1 MKTDKEEEKKAEEF
15 VEKLVDITRVAK
27 VIKGGRHFAFRVSV
41 VVGDGKG
48 RVGYG
53 IGKAG
58 EIPAAVSKATQL
70 AKKNLFSVPLKG
82 STIPHEVI
90 GNYGAAKVLLKP
102 ARRGT
107 GVIASKVVKAMC
119 ECAGIRDILT
129 KCLGT
134 TNPLNVMKAVANG
147 FASFKNNDASDEGRL
162 QR

>member
-1 MKTDKEEEKKAEEF
+1 MKTDKKEGKKAEEF

-27 VIKGGRHFAFRVSV
+27 VVKGGRHFAFRVSV

-53 IGKAG
+53 VGKAR
-58 EIPAAVSKATQL
+58 EIPAAVSKASQL
-70 AKKNLFSVPLKG
+70 AKKNRFSVPLKG
-82 STIPHEVI
+82 VTIPHEII

-102 ARRGT
+102 ASRGT

-147 FASFKNNDASDEGRL
+147 FASFKTQE
-162 QR
+162 